1 MDRTTKTINLVLIG
15 SALLVS
21 GCGSN
26 VTAPDDTRRGGGG
39 SSMSGSRAYYHTR
52 GGRTVFVPSG
62 SPGAGGGN
70 KGGSMSPRGG
80 FGSSG
85 HAVAGG

>member
-26 VTAPDDTRRGGGG
+26 VTAPDDTRRGGG
-39 SSMSGSRAYYHTR
+39 SSISGSRGYYHTR

-62 SPGAGGGN
+62 SPGAGN